1 MNEIEILTYD
11 LEDLDVFHQA
21 NYTFLP
27 TSYTFLPTS
36 YTFLKVAIVDHRQ

>member
-27 TSYTFLPTS
+27 TSYTFLE
-36 YTFLKVAIVDHRQ
+36 VAIVDH